1 MPKQNLP
8 FGVQLRPD
16 LYAGEKTYFAAN
28 PQVAGMAAEDGK
40 VILNPYSKL
49 SPEEMSAVARN
60 EAARVHMQRYGAK
73 PTFALT
79 PEQQAVYKGS
89 AYATNYPAAQQTTA
103 ARVFTGDPSIPTPT
117 AEQKQW
123 VQQNLSS
130 RANVPFQYKQGGQ
143 VGPNGVRIP
152 PTESIMQPSRPLI
165 EPRMPAPP
173 PTTPDMVPPALAALL
188 RASNLQPPMAPPNPG
203 IAGALGQQAIMNR
216 PLPSFQEGGMVGQG
230 GMPMIQ
236 GLPRGQ
242 GLVPPGGQPLS
253 PQQIQMEAQRFV
265 QQNPEPVM
273 EIREAVNDALREGDM
288 TQQQLQ
294 MLTQMAQVVLQQP
307 NLYPQ
312 LRSVLMQQGLFD
324 EEDLPQQFDQGVL
337 FAILVVAQVAQS
349 GGVGPGMP
357 EQATPM
363 SMRGEQA
370 EGITAPPM
378 GGMPTVP
385 QVQQPMAGAPSMA
398 RGGPLPVKS
407 PNPDGTVPINAH
419 EGEYVIPADVVR
431 RKGTEFF
438 DKLLEGSKK
447 SGDR

>member
-1 MPKQNLP
+1 
-8 FGVQLRPD
+8 
-16 LYAGEKTYFAAN
+16 
-28 PQVAGMAAEDGK
+28 
-40 VILNPYSKL
+40 
-49 SPEEMSAVARN
+49 
-60 EAARVHMQRYGAK
+60 
-73 PTFALT
+73 
-79 PEQQAVYKGS
+79 
-89 AYATNYPAAQQTTA
+89 
-103 ARVFTGDPSIPTPT
+103 
-117 AEQKQW
+117 
-123 VQQNLSS
+123 
-130 RANVPFQYKQGGQ
+130 
-143 VGPNGVRIP
+143 
-152 PTESIMQPSRPLI
+152 MQPSRPSI

-188 RASNLQPPMAPPNPG
+188 RVSNLQPPMAPPNPG